1 MAYEP
6 DTIKKVWSALANP
19 YNEFP
24 RHMKTVSYLVD
35 NYTPADLR
43 KLYSQ
48 EDKAW
53 SSILDRLPEEI
64 PGKFVLA
71 YNKLEDAWFRW
82 LSNIGRAYMLH
93 HRKALQ
99 NLQGDFVTID
109 EGYLESNNPNWDD
122 EFSDS
127 DIASESS
134 TTGDYGLDESD
145 LFILSERYA
154 ADVEEGPDW
163 WHLKCNWDVLNKY
176 VEEEYAGIFYFFDKY
191 DNTRIAVGLGRRH
204 DNDKYTL
211 PYAPDPKITDLLI
224 SLSNYPLLDEMC
236 SSEKEHEAQM
246 AEWESWVGS
255 QFQDYL
261 VNEFDSRIEV
271 YNDDHGTSYEIAD
284 LESEELLELWHEAVA
299 HSGAEWV
306 PQSDGSWHIN
316 VQEVVD
322 AVDLDQIGQI
332 WGINLVPY

>member
-6 DTIKKVWSALANP
+6 ATIKKIWSALANP

-35 NYTPADLR
+35 NYKPDELKDLYNR
-43 KLYSQ
+43 

-53 SSILDRLPEEI
+53 SSVMDRLPEEI

-71 YNKLEDAWFRW
+71 YDKLEDAWFRW

-93 HRKALQ
+93 HRKTLQ

-122 EFSDS
+122 EFDHSDVR
-127 DIASESS
+127 DMRA
-134 TTGDYGLDESD
+134 GAPGLTEGD
-145 LFILSERYA
+145 LFVLSEKYA

-163 WHLKCNWDVLNKY
+163 WNLKCNWDAIDKHNGELGVNH
-176 VEEEYAGIFYFFDKY
+176 FYDKY
-191 DNTRIAVGLGRRH
+191 DNTRFAFGLGRRH
-204 DNDKYTL
+204 ENSKYTL
-211 PYAPDPKITDLLI
+211 PYAPSPDVTDLLV
-224 SLSNYPLLDEMC
+224 SLYNYPLLDEMC

-246 AEWESWVGS
+246 EEWQNWAGS

-261 VNEFDSRIEV
+261 ANEFDSRIEV

-284 LESEELLELWHEAVA
+284 LEGEELLELWNESLA

-306 PQSDGSWHIN
+306 PQSDGSWYIN